1 MGRERTFAQVDVFAA
16 RPYGGNPVAV
26 VLDGDGL
33 TDTDMARFAT
43 WTNLPET
50 TYVTTPKS
58 EGADFGLRFFSPHGE
73 LPFAGH
79 PTLGSVHAW
88 LESGGKP
95 RNGDVVVLECGVGL
109 VDVRRTADTLS
120 FCGPALR
127 RRGPLDD
134 EYLDRIARG
143 LRIDRSDILDHN
155 WVDNGPGWAA
165 VRLTSAADVLA
176 LEPDDARMG
185 EFMLGVV
192 GPYPEGSPQQLEV
205 RAFALPIGVREDPV
219 CGSVNAGI
227 AQWLI
232 DSGQAPPSY
241 EASQGAAI
249 GRDGILSIR
258 FIDGNVWVGGASLT
272 CIHGAVQL

>member
-1 MGRERTFAQVDVFAA
+1 
-16 RPYGGNPVAV
+16 
-26 VLDGDGL
+26 
-33 TDTDMARFAT
+33 
-43 WTNLPET
+43 
-50 TYVTTPKS
+50 
-58 EGADFGLRFFSPHGE
+58 
-73 LPFAGH
+73 
-79 PTLGSVHAW
+79 
-88 LESGGKP
+88 
-95 RNGDVVVLECGVGL
+95 VLECGVGL
-109 VDVRRTADTLS
+109 VDVRRTGDTLS

-127 RRGPLDD
+127 RTGPLDD
-134 EYLDRIARG
+134 EYLDGIARG

-165 VRLTSAADVLA
+165 VRLASAASVLA

-192 GPYPEGSPQQLEV
+192 GPYPEGSPSSSRCVIPKDPPAV
-205 RAFALPIGVREDPV
+205 RGACLRVADRRSRRSRLRE
-219 CGSVNAGI
+219 VNAGI

-272 CIHGAVQL
+272 CIHGTVQL

>member
-1 MGRERTFAQVDVFAA
+1 ME
-16 RPYGGNPVAV
+16 
-26 VLDGDGL
+26 
-33 TDTDMARFAT
+33 
-43 WTNLPET
+43 
-50 TYVTTPKS
+50 
-58 EGADFGLRFFSPHGE
+58 FFSPHGE

-88 LESGGKP
+88 LEAGGKP
-95 RNGDVVVLECGVGL
+95 GNGDVVVLECGVGL
-109 VDVRRTADTLS
+109 VDVRRTGDTLS

-127 RRGPLDD
+127 RTGPLDD
-134 EYLDRIARG
+134 DYLDRIARG

-165 VRLTSAADVLA
+165 VRLASAADVLA

-192 GPYPEGSPQQLEV
+192 GPYPEGSPQQFEV
-205 RAFALPIGVREDPV
+205 RTFALPIGVREDPV

-241 EASQGAAI
+241 EVSQGAAI

-258 FIDGNVWVGGASLT
+258 FTDGNVWVGRGQSDMHSRGR
-272 CIHGAVQL
+272 CNCERGQR

>member
-1 MGRERTFAQVDVFAA
+1 
-16 RPYGGNPVAV
+16 
-26 VLDGDGL
+26 
-33 TDTDMARFAT
+33 MARFAT
-43 WTNLPET
+43 WTNLSET

-58 EGADFGLRFFSPHGE
+58 EATDFGLRFFSPHGE

-95 RNGDVVVLECGVGL
+95 GNADVVVLECGVGL
-109 VDVRRTADTLS
+109 VDVRRTGDTLF

-127 RRGPLDD
+127 RTGPLDD
-134 EYLDRIARG
+134 EYLNRIARG
-143 LRIDRSDILDHN
+143 LRIDRSDILDHS

-165 VRLTSAADVLA
+165 VRLASAADVLA

-192 GPYPEGSPQQLEV
+192 GRYPEGSPQQFEV

-227 AQWLI
+227 AQWFI

-249 GRDGILSIR
+249 GRHGILSIR

-272 CIHGAVQL
+272 CIHGTVQL